1 MSEVLELCCE
11 LIRRKSITP
20 VDDGCQEL
28 IAKRLCSVD
37 FKVESLPA
45 GDVSNLWATHGNS
58 EPLLV
63 FAGHT
68 DVVPIG
74 MLDRWTKPP
83 FDPTVTDSWLYG
95 RGACDMKSGVAS
107 MIVAM
112 ERFIQKN
119 PQHQG
124 SLGVLLTSDEEGVAT
139 HGTKHVMQVLRDR
152 QINIDWCVVGE
163 PSSSASLGDTIRV
176 GRRGSLTGTLQATGL
191 IGHVAYP
198 ELTPNVV
205 HELVAPLQQL
215 VEKEWDRG
223 NDHFQPTTF
232 QIVNIQAGTGA
243 DNVIPGELEIQFNFR
258 FNTEHTSE
266 SLQQFVAE
274 SLESMNPKIRWELNW
289 RLSGLP
295 FLSNQGILTR
305 TTVDVLH
312 DVTGSAPKQST
323 GGGTSDARF
332 IVLTGTETVELGH
345 LNTTAHK
352 YDERV
357 RVQDLETLAQLY
369 ERIIERLLR

>member
-1 MSEVLELCCE
+1 MTEVLKLCCE

-20 VDDGCQEL
+20 ADDGCQEL
-28 IAKRLCSVD
+28 IAKRLHSLD

-45 GDVSNLWATHGNS
+45 GDVTNLWATHGDS

-68 DVVPIG
+68 DVVPVG
-74 MLDRWTKPP
+74 SLDRWTTPP
-83 FDPTVTDSWLYG
+83 FEPTVVDSCLFG

-119 PQHQG
+119 PNHSG

-139 HGTKHVMQVLRDR
+139 DGTKHVMQVLRAR

-163 PSSSASLGDTIRV
+163 PSSAVNLGDTIRV
-176 GRRGSLTGTLQATGL
+176 GRRGSLTGTLQAKGL

-205 HELVAPLQQL
+205 HELVVPLQKL
-215 VEKEWDRG
+215 VQMEWDQG
-223 NDHFQPTTF
+223 NDRFQPTTF
-232 QIVNIQAGTGA
+232 QIVNIHAGTGA

-258 FNTEHTSE
+258 FNTEHTVK
-266 SLQQFVAE
+266 SLQRSVVE
-274 SLESMNPKIRWELNW
+274 SLESVNPKIRWELTW
-289 RLSGLP
+289 RQSGLP

-305 TTVDVLH
+305 TTIDVLR
-312 DVTGSAPKQST
+312 DVTGSTPKQST

-332 IVLTGTETVELGH
+332 IVPTGTETVELGH

-357 RVQDLETLAQLY
+357 LVQDLETLAQLY
-369 ERIIERLLR
+369 ERIIEQLLR